1 MSAVKTKN
9 IKKYIN
15 IVIMFVL
22 YFVVSA
28 LPPIGGITEYG
39 MKILGT
45 TIALLWGW
53 IVVDMLWPSL
63 LAFIFFHLAGYL
75 TITEGIA
82 AGIGN
87 PTVLQNL
94 ILLAFA
100 ASLTQIGV
108 SDFIA
113 GWIISKKVFIGK
125 PMLLVTVLMYLVM
138 VLSLLGGGVAVI
150 FLTWDLLIKI
160 CNANNAPTKG
170 N

>member
-1 MSAVKTKN
+1 MKERTIRECEIMSAVKTKN

-63 LAFIFFHLAGYL
+63 LAFIFFHRKAYH
-75 TITEGIA
+75 
-82 AGIGN
+82 
-87 PTVLQNL
+87 
-94 ILLAFA
+94 
-100 ASLTQIGV
+100 
-108 SDFIA
+108 
-113 GWIISKKVFIGK
+113 
-125 PMLLVTVLMYLVM
+125 
-138 VLSLLGGGVAVI
+138 
-150 FLTWDLLIKI
+150 
-160 CNANNAPTKG
+160 
-170 N
+170 